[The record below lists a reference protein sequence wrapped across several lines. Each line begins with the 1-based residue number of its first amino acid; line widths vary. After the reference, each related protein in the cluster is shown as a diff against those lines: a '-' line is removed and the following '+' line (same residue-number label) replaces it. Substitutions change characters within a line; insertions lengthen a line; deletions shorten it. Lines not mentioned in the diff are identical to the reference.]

1 MRTYYE
7 TCACCPSPT
16 YGAKYCSQACADLDA
31 YDTLDER
38 EIAFARDD
46 RELERN
52 GGVIG
57 G

>member
-16 YGAKYCSQACADLDA
+16 YGAKHCSQGCADVDA
-31 YDTLDER
+31 FDTLDER

-46 RELERN
+46 RELEHA
-52 GGVIG
+52 VDDAA
-57 G
+57 